1 MCSSYYFKLLYLYI
15 IYSRLKVLGIFAMN
29 DWTSSSSPFLFWKH
43 HFFPHYAIPRKS
55 QFNPHSCFKPS
66 KSISYFTRSP
76 TSLPASASTF
86 HSHKS
91 TTSKFLQ
98 DIPFLHTLELK
109 ILNHLNLPNFM
120 TSASPHT
127 SWHQPQASW
136 HQPQEE
142 FLEDC
147 TDPRC
152 TYYPSRIWIHPISVL
167 SIHLGFLALIA
178 QACLSTIIC
187 QETSNIYFILSKVV
201 RACELFT
208 VSK

>member
-29 DWTSSSSPFLFWKH
+29 DWTSSSSPFILKTSFFSTLCHSTQITVQSPFLLQAKHIHILFH
-43 HFFPHYAIPRKS
+43 
-55 QFNPHSCFKPS
+55 
-66 KSISYFTRSP
+66 
-76 TSLPASASTF
+76 TF
-86 HSHKS
+86 SHKS
-91 TTSKFLQ
+91 SCFCLYISLSQVHNFQVSTGYSIPPHSWAEDTESSQSAQLHDISQPPYLVTSAPGL
-98 DIPFLHTLELK
+98 
-109 ILNHLNLPNFM
+109 M
-120 TSASPHT
+120 TSAPRGI
-127 SWHQPQASW
+127 PR
-136 HQPQEE
+136 
-142 FLEDC
+142 DC